1 MTMRAR
7 SRRETFLR
15 PSCCGSPPLVDV
27 RLDAAD
33 RGRANGSGAVGGLG
47 AVAVLVVPIG
57 FAGVFRARALV
68 GAVAKGLGVREGAAA
83 KVFSLPAYCHWVWAA
98 PRSPYDP

>member
-27 RLDAAD
+27 RLDGSD
-33 RGRANGSGAVGGLG
+33 RERGNVSLPRVAGLTEGGLSG
-47 AVAVLVVPIG
+47 LVFEREIGGHDCYRSKERILRPYVAFEGDLPLS
-57 FAGVFRARALV
+57 ARCACE
-68 GAVAKGLGVREGAAA
+68 GGCQREQP
-83 KVFSLPAYCHWVWAA
+83 VH
-98 PRSPYDP
+98 